1 MSFAEFRLLC
11 LPVLRSLSALLLL
24 VACGVAPAAP
34 AAAPWELGRGWFPG
48 ADRVAPADGTP
59 PAAAVYR
66 GSELLGYLFQTDQV
80 ERIPAYSGKPVN
92 TLVGIDRS
100 GRISGAQ
107 VLEHHEPILLVGIPE
122 TRLGEFIAQYVGKRV
137 TDRVKVGAANRE
149 GYVGVDA
156 ITGAT
161 VTVMVINEGIMRS
174 AHRVAVARG
183 LIGEAAAVQRA
194 PARVKA
200 DVYAPA
206 DWQQLSG
213 DGSVRTL
220 RLTRAD
226 VQRAF
231 DNTAAAGVERPT
243 PEQLD
248 EPFVELAWA
257 YLNPPTIGRSLL
269 GDAAYARLMA
279 GLAPGE
285 HAIAVL
291 GNGYS
296 FKGSGYVR
304 GGIFDRVQLRQNDQA
319 ISFRDSDFQ
328 RLSDVYAPGMP
339 RFREMVIFFI
349 REHYH
354 FDPGTPWQLELLVR
368 RQTGP
373 LDSVFTSF
381 SGGYETPARY
391 LELPAAPLPAP
402 AAPGSSTTGAPQAAV
417 TAAADATALAPM
429 EPIWKAVW
437 RERGFRIAVLGA
449 GLTLLTL
456 ILLFQDVLVT
466 RPRLL
471 PWLRNG
477 FLLWTLLFIG
487 WYGLAQLSV
496 VNVLTFT
503 NALIAGFRWDTF
515 LIDPMMFILWG
526 FVAATLLLWGRGV
539 YCGWLCPFGAL
550 QELVNELAL
559 KLGIRQWRLPFA
571 VHERLWAVKY
581 LILLG
586 LFAVSLQSLGEA
598 EQLAEIEPFKT
609 AITLRF
615 VREWGFVAW
624 ALGLVLVSAVNRK
637 FYCRY
642 LCPLGAALAIP
653 ARLRLFDWL
662 KRRRECGKP
671 CQICAEECE
680 VQAIHPTGQINAN
693 ECHYCLDCQ
702 VTYFDDGKCPPLV
715 DKRRKR
721 DKAAALAAGREVGR
735 EAGAPAAA
743 FDGPRRFVRPPAP

>member
-1 MSFAEFRLLC
+1 MPATDCRLPF
-11 LPVLRSLSALLLL
+11 LPMLRRLGAGLLLL
-24 VACGVAPAAP
+24 AALMCGLPAL
-34 AAAPWELGRGWFPG
+34 AAAPWDSGRGWFAG

-100 GRISGAQ
+100 GRITGAQ

-183 LIGEAAAVQRA
+183 LIGEVATVQRA

-200 DVYAPA
+200 DFQAPA
-206 DWQQLSG
+206 DWQQLTG

-220 RLTRAD
+220 RLTRGE

-231 DNTAAAGVERPT
+231 DNTAAANVERPA

-257 YLNPPTIGRSLL
+257 YLNPPTVGRSLL
-269 GDAAYARLMA
+269 GDAAHARLMA

-285 HAIAVL
+285 HAIAVF

-304 GGIFDRVQLRQNDQA
+304 GGIFDRVQLRQNEQA

-328 RLSDVYAPGMP
+328 RLSDVYAAGMP
-339 RFREMVIFFI
+339 HFREMVIFII
-349 REHYH
+349 RAHDH
-354 FDPGTPWQLELLVR
+354 FDPGAPWQLELLVR

-381 SGGYETPARY
+381 TGSYETPARY
-391 LELPAAPLPAP
+391 LESPPPPAVAAATATPAGSGEAVPAAA
-402 AAPGSSTTGAPQAAV
+402 GAGE
-417 TAAADATALAPM
+417 LAPM

-437 RERGFRIAVLGA
+437 RERGFRIAVLGS
-449 GLTLLTL
+449 GLGLLTL
-456 ILLFQDVLVT
+456 ILLFQDVLVAH
-466 RPRLL
+466 PRWV
-471 PWLRNG
+471 PWVRNG
-477 FLLWTLLFIG
+477 YLLWTLCFIG

-503 NALIAGFRWDTF
+503 GALIGGFKWDTF

-526 FVAATLLLWGRGV
+526 FVAASLLLWGRGV

-550 QELVNELAL
+550 QELVNEVARKL
-559 KLGIRQWRLPFA
+559 KIRQWQLPFP

-586 LFAVSLQSLGEA
+586 LFAVSLQSLAEA

-615 VREWGFVAW
+615 VRDWGYVAY
-624 ALGLVLVSAVNRK
+624 ALALVGVSVVNRK

-721 DKAAALAAGREVGR
+721 DKAAALAAGRE
-735 EAGAPAAA
+735 AAPAAG